1 VRQSSQRR
9 FAPGVTQ
16 PKSPESELL
25 KESQHRMNRNLVFA
39 TALATGLAAS
49 SLFAQAPA
57 KATTPSHAA
66 PAAAAAVAPEAIPAK
81 VAVIAFEQG
90 VVATNEGQR
99 AVAEVQKKFEPKKN
113 AIDAQSAEVESL
125 KKQYQALPATL
136 SDEERAKRLKDIDTR
151 EKSLQRDV
159 EDAQTA
165 YNSDVQE
172 AYGKVAQKFGG
183 TAVKYAQENGFTL
196 LLNIGGQQQLPT
208 VLWWQQST
216 DITEAA
222 INAYNLASGVAAPT
236 PSAPTP
242 HRASPS
248 AAPKK

>member
-1 VRQSSQRR
+1 
-9 FAPGVTQ
+9 
-16 PKSPESELL
+16 
-25 KESQHRMNRNLVFA
+25 MNRTLVFA

-57 KATTPSHAA
+57 KAPTPSHAA
-66 PAAAAAVAPEAIPAK
+66 LAAQTAVAPEAIPAK

-90 VVATNEGQR
+90 VVATYEGQR
-99 AVAEVQKKFEPKKN
+99 AVAEIQKKFEPKKN
-113 AIDAQSAEVESL
+113 AIDAQSAEVDSL

-136 SDEERAKRLKDIDTR
+136 SDEERAKRLKDIDAR

-159 EDAQTA
+159 EDAQTS

-183 TAVKYAQENGFTL
+183 TAVKYAQDNGFTL

-242 HRASPS
+242 HHASPS
-248 AAPKK
+248 TAPRK